1 VESNLPVIG
10 VYALVGGAGLKLEEL
25 AEGVMAAME
34 RGEGIG
40 LGFYDWGYPAS
51 ATFWPTKLEDG
62 DNVRPLRWTKV
73 FIGKVGAEPH
83 LPGCLT
89 ISQREGEIDAILT
102 IVTRSDEAPEE

>member
-1 VESNLPVIG
+1 MESNLPVIG
-10 VYALVGGAGLKLEEL
+10 VYALVGATGLKLEQL

-73 FIGKVGAEPH
+73 FIGKVGSEPH

-89 ISQREGEIDAILT
+89 ISQKEGEIDAILT